1 MEGLLVLEQLTFDQ
15 INKQF
20 KGYADKIAV
29 QRVMLACSAC
39 KNYVGK
45 DHTSCPRCGA
55 LFVWGP

>member
-1 MEGLLVLEQLTFDQ
+1 MLEQLTFDQ

-29 QRVMLACSAC
+29 QRVMLTCSAC